1 MVINAQAYQAVFMG
15 DNRSAGQLPF
25 LCGPFLA
32 EFLTQLSRVTMSAL
46 NYGYD
51 NYVEIQGYKSTI
63 QSAAVSRKTFLACG
77 PPITL
82 DGIAYDL

>member
-1 MVINAQAYQAVFMG
+1 MG

-32 EFLTQLSRVTMSAL
+32 EFLTQLSKVTMSAL

-51 NYVEIQGYKSTI
+51 KYLEIQGYKSTI
-63 QSAAVSRKTFLACG
+63 QSAAVS
-77 PPITL
+77 
-82 DGIAYDL
+82 